1 MVVQFRDSAINIG
14 SPADGDLD
22 INADDEIEL
31 NSTLIDIN
39 GNVEISGTA
48 VTTGVHTFTAV
59 PVFPNNTVELADIQA
74 DAVDGTKIADNAI
87 NSEHYTDGSIDT
99 AHIAADQIV
108 ASLIADDAINSEHY
122 TDGSID
128 TAHIAADQITNAKI
142 ADDQIDS
149 EHYVDGS
156 IDTAHIAADQIVASL
171 IADDAINSEHY
182 TDGSIDTAHIADG
195 QITIGKLATAV
206 LTGATDIGAAIVDA
220 DLLLVDDGAGGT
232 LRKTAASRLKTYV
245 GAAILSGSTNNTVA
259 TVTGA
264 NALIGESTLTYD
276 ATTLSNIP
284 SGTNSNLRL
293 QNSTTGSGGSD
304 GLLIQQTGNDTY
316 INNYENAGM
325 YFRTNN
331 ADVLTLAAAGDATF
345 TGNIKTIDD
354 KGILFGTGSDM
365 SIGTNGGETELSISK
380 GSTTTGG
387 TGGKLNFIPTTDGT
401 YLDLI
406 STEGKGP
413 AMGLYQDDGDD
424 NGDLWKTGQGANDGD
439 ANDVIN
445 WSWYGGGSY
454 AVKMRI
460 NTNGNFQTAGSH
472 SASVSFDYAE
482 YWPWK
487 TKLAND
493 AKIIETYGMTVV
505 LDGATVRLAKTG
517 EEAKVIGVV
526 RPNNTS
532 TMVGGG
538 AEINYIN
545 KYEKNVWGEIQYE
558 EYTQCDWDET
568 RTKDDGSTYVYHHKY
583 MKDRIPAK
591 RIREGAV
598 QDPENWHTL
607 ASNLTSED
615 LVVPSTDAEKSA
627 ANYVERSVYKK
638 DKGEHKKDDKLM
650 REKIN
655 SSYDFTKSKSY
666 IGRDKRRKEW
676 CIVGLMGQVEIR
688 DTAII
693 PTSWTKMKNLES
705 GIDLYYIK

>member
-1 MVVQFRDSAINIG
+1 
-14 SPADGDLD
+14 
-22 INADDEIEL
+22 
-31 NSTLIDIN
+31 
-39 GNVEISGTA
+39 
-48 VTTGVHTFTAV
+48 
-59 PVFPNNTVELADIQA
+59 
-74 DAVDGTKIADNAI
+74 
-87 NSEHYTDGSIDT
+87 
-99 AHIAADQIV
+99 
-108 ASLIADDAINSEHY
+108 
-122 TDGSID
+122 
-128 TAHIAADQITNAKI
+128 
-142 ADDQIDS
+142 
-149 EHYVDGS
+149 
-156 IDTAHIAADQIVASL
+156 
-171 IADDAINSEHY
+171 
-182 TDGSIDTAHIADG
+182 
-195 QITIGKLATAV
+195 
-206 LTGATDIGAAIVDA
+206 
-220 DLLLVDDGAGGT
+220 
-232 LRKTAASRLKTYV
+232 
-245 GAAILSGSTNNTVA
+245 
-259 TVTGA
+259 
-264 NALIGESTLTYD
+264 
-276 ATTLSNIP
+276 
-284 SGTNSNLRL
+284 
-293 QNSTTGSGGSD
+293 
-304 GLLIQQTGNDTY
+304 
-316 INNYENAGM
+316 
-325 YFRTNN
+325 
-331 ADVLTLAAAGDATF
+331 
-345 TGNIKTIDD
+345 
-354 KGILFGTGSDM
+354 
-365 SIGTNGGETELSISK
+365 
-380 GSTTTGG
+380 
-387 TGGKLNFIPTTDGT
+387 
-401 YLDLI
+401 
-406 STEGKGP
+406 
-413 AMGLYQDDGDD
+413 MGLYQDDADD
-424 NGDLWKTGQGANDGD
+424 NGDKWKTGQGANDGD

>member
-1 MVVQFRDSAINIG
+1 MSLLNVNKVAPQSGTDFTLGDSGDTFTVPSGATLTVAGTFTQTGAQTFDGGVDIDNFNINGTTITLSSGDMTLDVAGDIVLDADGGDVFVKDAGTTFGSLTNTSGNLIIKSGTTAALTFSGANVTAAGTIG
-14 SPADGDLD
+14 SGAITSTGIVTGTAFTAGSAVLAEAELELLDGLTAGTAIASKVVTTDASIDSTGMRNLTISGELDAATLD
-22 INADDEIEL
+22 ISGA
-31 NSTLIDIN
+31 IDIA
-39 GNVEISGTA
+39 GNSQFSGT
-48 VTTGVHTFTAV
+48 
-59 PVFPNNTVELADIQA
+59 I
-74 DAVDGTKIADNAI
+74 K
-87 NSEHYTDGSIDT
+87 
-99 AHIAADQIV
+99 
-108 ASLIADDAINSEHY
+108 
-122 TDGSID
+122 
-128 TAHIAADQITNAKI
+128 
-142 ADDQIDS
+142 
-149 EHYVDGS
+149 
-156 IDTAHIAADQIVASL
+156 
-171 IADDAINSEHY
+171 
-182 TDGSIDTAHIADG
+182 
-195 QITIGKLATAV
+195 
-206 LTGATDIGAAIVDA
+206 
-220 DLLLVDDGAGGT
+220 
-232 LRKTAASRLKTYV
+232 V
-245 GAAILSGSTNNTVA
+245 GAAATPGGTIAITTADSGA
-259 TVTGA
+259 TA
-264 NALIGESTLTYD
+264 HAD
-276 ATTLSNIP
+276 ADELVM
-284 SGTNSNLRL
+284 
-293 QNSTTGSGGSD
+293 
-304 GLLIQQTGNDTY
+304 
-316 INNYENAGM
+316 ENAGVAGLSILSFNNNYGNI
-325 YFRTNN
+325 YFGDGQDNDIGKITYLHTDNSMSFTTNT
-331 ADVLTLAAAGDATF
+331 AIALKIDTSGDAIF
-345 TGNIKTIDD
+345 SGNIETVDD
-354 KGILFGTGSDM
+354 KGILFGTGNDM
-365 SIGTNGGETELSISK
+365 YIGTNGGETELSIGK

-387 TGGKLNFIPTTDGT
+387 TGGRLNFIPTTDGT

>member
-1 MVVQFRDSAINIG
+1 MSELRLNTDGHIIKFGADNDVSLTHVADTGLLLNSTRQLQFNDASQNINAPSATI
-14 SPADGDLD
+14 LD
-22 INADDEIEL
+22 INATDEIEL
-31 NSTLIDIN
+31 NATLVDVNANLDVSGTITSGGVITGTAFTAGSAVLAEAELELLDGLTAGTAIASKVVTTDGNIDTTGQRN
-39 GNVEISGTA
+39 LTISGELDA
-48 VTTGVHTFTAV
+48 ATGDFSG
-59 PVFPNNTVELADIQA
+59 
-74 DAVDGTKIADNAI
+74 AVDIAGATTVAALTASGVGQIATLGIASAKDLGNGLHIKIADAGSVTPNTDADEFI
-87 NSEHYTDGSIDT
+87 IENS
-99 AHIAADQIV
+99 
-108 ASLIADDAINSEHY
+108 ASA
-122 TDGSID
+122 GM
-128 TAHIAADQITNAKI
+128 
-142 ADDQIDS
+142 
-149 EHYVDGS
+149 
-156 IDTAHIAADQIVASL
+156 
-171 IADDAINSEHY
+171 
-182 TDGSIDTAHIADG
+182 
-195 QITIGKLATAV
+195 TI
-206 LTGATDIGAAIVDA
+206 LTGT
-220 DLLLVDDGAGGT
+220 
-232 LRKTAASRLKTYV
+232 
-245 GAAILSGSTNNTVA
+245 
-259 TVTGA
+259 
-264 NALIGESTLTYD
+264 
-276 ATTLSNIP
+276 
-284 SGTNSNLRL
+284 
-293 QNSTTGSGGSD
+293 STTGAINFADSGNANAGVFRYDHANDSMDFFTAGSERANFNSS
-304 GLLIQQTGNDTY
+304 GLLTLLNGMQAQDNIQ
-316 INNYENAGM
+316 I
-325 YFRTNN
+325 
-331 ADVLTLAAAGDATF
+331 
-345 TGNIKTIDD
+345 IDD
-354 KGILFGTGSDM
+354 KGILFGTGDDM
-365 SIGTNGGETELSISK
+365 YIGTNGGETELSIGK

-387 TGGKLNFIPTTDGT
+387 TGGRLNFIPTTDGT